1 MNHDSNQ
8 KGERRPLRGPLGGL
22 PLALALMFSAAFGAL
37 ADDKPDQPEQGINI
51 VVQIV
56 DDLWL
61 PLHEATVTVATLAP
75 RPETYR
81 SRTDEDGYAQFAV
94 PPNAHYSARVT
105 LPGFREERVRS
116 FRAWA
121 NQRVY
126 IQLKLKE

>member
-1 MNHDSNQ
+1 M
-8 KGERRPLRGPLGGL
+8 RGLLAG
-22 PLALALMFSAAFGAL
+22 LALASVLGAVTGAL
-37 ADDKPDQPEQGINI
+37 ADDKAEQPEQGVNI
-51 VVQIV
+51 VVQVV

-61 PLHEATVTVATLAP
+61 PLREATVTVATLAP

-81 SRTDEDGYAQFAV
+81 SKTDEDGYAQFAV
-94 PPNAHYSARVT
+94 PPNAHYAARVT
-105 LPGFREERVRS
+105 LAGFREERVRS

>member
-1 MNHDSNQ
+1 MNHYSN
-8 KGERRPLRGPLGGL
+8 PLSRGRSIRALPGG
-22 PLALALMFSAAFGAL
+22 LALALILSAVPGTS
-37 ADDKPDQPEQGINI
+37 ADDKAEQPEQGVNI
-51 VVQIV
+51 VVQVV

-61 PLHEATVTVATLAP
+61 PLREATVTVATLAP

-81 SRTDEDGYAQFAV
+81 SKTDEDGYAQFAV

-105 LPGFREERVRS
+105 LPGFKEERVRS

-126 IQLKLKE
+126 IQLKLRE

>member
-1 MNHDSNQ
+1 MSA
-8 KGERRPLRGPLGGL
+8 LG
-22 PLALALMFSAAFGAL
+22 AASLGL
-37 ADDKPDQPEQGINI
+37 ADDKAEQPEQGVNI
-51 VVQIV
+51 VVQVV

-61 PLHEATVTVATLAP
+61 PLREATVTVATLAP

-81 SRTDEDGYAQFAV
+81 SKTDEDGYAQFAV

-105 LPGFREERVRS
+105 LAGFKEERVRS

-126 IQLKLKE
+126 IQLKLRE